1 MTTPVDQQEEKT
13 STASTETPA
22 TPATETPTERPSVAR
37 LKELHPTVN
46 AIIVVFGIIMVWR
59 GVWAL
64 LDIHLFPGS
73 PTFSALVSIAL
84 GAFVLYLDDF
94 SLKDLKR

>member
-1 MTTPVDQQEEKT
+1 MTTPLEQQESTSAPEQQEK
-13 STASTETPA
+13 ASI
-22 TPATETPTERPSVAR
+22 AR

-46 AIIVVFGIIMVWR
+46 ALIVVFGIIMVWR

-64 LDIHLFPGS
+64 LDIHLFPNH
-73 PTFSALVSIAL
+73 PTFSALISIGL
-84 GAFVLYLDDF
+84 GALVLHLDDF

>member
-1 MTTPVDQQEEKT
+1 MTTPLDTQEQT
-13 STASTETPA
+13 SSAETQDKNLFINK
-22 TPATETPTERPSVAR
+22 
-37 LKELHPTVN
+37 LKELHPTIN

-64 LDIHLFPGS
+64 LDLHLFPNH
-73 PTFSALVSIAL
+73 PTFSALLSIVL
-84 GAFVLYLDDF
+84 GALVLHLDNF

>member
-1 MTTPVDQQEEKT
+1 MTSTSESQEENT
-13 STASTETPA
+13 SLEKQPEQT
-22 TPATETPTERPSVAR
+22 SVAR
-37 LKELHPTVN
+37 LKELHPTIN

-64 LDIHLFPGS
+64 LDIHLFPNY
-73 PTFSALVSIAL
+73 PTFSALISLGL
-84 GAFVLYLDDF
+84 GALVLHLDDF

>member
-1 MTTPVDQQEEKT
+1 MMTTPLEQQEESVPSKT
-13 STASTETPA
+13 QAEKN
-22 TPATETPTERPSVAR
+22 PTAR
-37 LKELHPTVN
+37 LKNLHPTLN

-64 LDIHLFPGS
+64 LDIHLFPGY

-84 GAFVLYLDDF
+84 GALVLYLDDF

>member
-1 MTTPVDQQEEKT
+1 MTIPLEKQEESVSAEKT
-13 STASTETPA
+13 E
-22 TPATETPTERPSVAR
+22 ENTPTAR

-73 PTFSALVSIAL
+73 PTFSALLSIGL
-84 GAFVLYLDDF
+84 GALVLYLDDF